1 MTLFFVAVLSTLSVI
16 SPPGLGEP
24 ADPIVT
30 PAHIKPEWYFIFVYF
45 ALKVMP
51 MRVGMSVLMI
61 LGLFFV
67 FWPFIDEFF
76 RKRIHTLKIHYFV
89 GSAAILIF
97 LLVIVKEISF
107 SSL

>member
-1 MTLFFVAVLSTLSVI
+1 MAYLSLM
-16 SPPGLGEP
+16 GEP
-24 ADPIVT
+24 ADPTVT

-51 MRVGMSVLMI
+51 MQVGMSVLMI
-61 LGLFFV
+61 LGLLFV

-76 RKRIHTLKIHYFV
+76 RKRIPNLKIHYVV

-97 LLVIVKEISF
+97 LLVIVKEILLSAH
-107 SSL
+107 